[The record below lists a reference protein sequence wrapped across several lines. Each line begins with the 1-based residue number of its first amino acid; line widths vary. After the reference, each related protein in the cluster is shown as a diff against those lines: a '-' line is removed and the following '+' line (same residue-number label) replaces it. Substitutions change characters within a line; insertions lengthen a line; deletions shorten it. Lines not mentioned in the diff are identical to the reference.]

1 MKKLFVLLLVFGS
14 LKGLYAQEVGIGS
27 TPVNSAKQKTES
39 MNTGL
44 FTPWMTA
51 TQRVALSSPP
61 TGLLVYQTT
70 TPTGFYYYNSSAWVL
85 LETEGNNWSTA
96 GNAGTNDMKNFL
108 GTTDNN
114 DLVFKRDNITVG
126 RLGFDKIS
134 LGNDAALNFV
144 TLPGAIAIG
153 RRAQKNNTIENII
166 AIGDSALANNGIG
179 ASGLQGRVNLAIGN
193 RALTSNT
200 IGYMNTALGNETLRN
215 NVSGFQNIA
224 IGQSSLQSQV
234 NANYNLAI
242 GVNTLSNNVAKSQN
256 TAIGHGAMTNF
267 TDNATQATTN
277 NTAVGYAALFG
288 TSVPTHTGINNTSIG
303 SLSMVMNGSGQDNV
317 ATGFQSLNKNTSG
330 NRNTALG
337 KEALFNSTT
346 GSGNVAL
353 GHKAG
358 FNETG
363 SNKLYIDNTDANKDD
378 ALIYGDF
385 SADSLLLNGKVT
397 VKDDFQAKG
406 FTKLGNTTNTPAIK
420 VMTLKFNSSSSSGG
434 TVNRGH
440 GLDDGKII
448 GCSVHILTPF
458 NGLVPPNDV
467 SFPDRHYT
475 YFIGDGRIYIKNV
488 ITKDANIKGRPV
500 RVMITYEE

>member
-1 MKKLFVLLLVFGS
+1 MKKLLISIVIFLVVKSADSQG
-14 LKGLYAQEVGIGS
+14 VGIGI
-27 TPVNSAKQKTES
+27 TPVASAKLQIES
-39 MNTGL
+39 TNSGL
-44 FTPWMTA
+44 LIPRMTA
-51 TQRVALSSPP
+51 KQIGDIASPAL
-61 TGLLVYQTT
+61 GLLVYQTT
-70 TPTGFYYYNSSAWVL
+70 APAGFYYYTGSNWLL
-85 LETEGNNWSTA
+85 LETRGNSWSTL
-96 GNAGTNDMKNFL
+96 GNTGTNPTINYL
-108 GTTDNN
+108 GTNDNN
-114 DLVFKRDNITVG
+114 DLVIKRNALTVG
-126 RLGFDKIS
+126 RIGFDGIS
-134 LGNDAALNFV
+134 FGSDAALNFGF
-144 TLPGAIAIG
+144 LPGAIAIG
-153 RRAQKNNTIENII
+153 KSAQKNNTIPFAI
-166 AIGDSALANNGIG
+166 AIGDSSLANNGIG
-179 ASGLQGRVNLAIGN
+179 ATGLQGRVNLAIGN

-200 IGYMNTALGNETLRN
+200 IGYMNTAIGHEALRN
-215 NVSGFQNIA
+215 NVSGIQNIA

-234 NANYNLAI
+234 SGNTNIAI

-256 TAIGHGAMTNF
+256 TAIGHSAMSNF
-267 TDNATQATTN
+267 TNNATLQVTN
-277 NTAVGYAALFG
+277 NTAIGYGALIG
-288 TSVPTHTGINNTSIG
+288 ANPSTHTGINNTSIG
-303 SLSMVMNGSGQDNV
+303 SLSMENNGAGEDNI
-317 ATGFQSLNKNTSG
+317 ATGFKSLNKNTSG
-330 NRNTALG
+330 SRNTAIG

-363 SNKLYIDNTDANKDD
+363 SNKLYIDNTDANKDN

-420 VMTLKFNSSSSSGG
+420 VMTLKFNSSSNSGG

-440 GLDDGKII
+440 GLDDSKII

-488 ITKDANIKGRPV
+488 IAKDANIKGRPV